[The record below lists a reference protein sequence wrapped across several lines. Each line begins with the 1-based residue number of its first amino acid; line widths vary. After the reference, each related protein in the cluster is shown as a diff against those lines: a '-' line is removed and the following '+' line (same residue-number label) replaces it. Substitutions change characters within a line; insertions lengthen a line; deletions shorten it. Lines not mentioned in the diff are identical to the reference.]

1 MKHLVSGIMLLSL
14 LGLFSCKAQNVNNLS
29 VEAFAEALAPETRIL
44 DVRTAEEFAAG
55 HLRGAVNVDWFG
67 NFLEDVGSNFD
78 KDTPLYV
85 YCRSGKRSAAAADKL
100 AKAGYTVYNMLGGY
114 LAWTEAGREVVR
126 EAN

>member
-67 NFLEDVGSNFD
+67 NFLEDV
-78 KDTPLYV
+78 
-85 YCRSGKRSAAAADKL
+85 
-100 AKAGYTVYNMLGGY
+100 YNMLGGY

-126 EAN
+126 EAI